1 MIKRQCLN
9 IFYIPGKR
17 NTFFVCVGNKTSN
30 CTIESGDIVDLEI
43 HIVADKSEIYVGDN
57 IVYTVT
63 VINNG
68 PSDAINTIANILIPN
83 ALSIFSYDA
92 TKGTFDITSGN
103 WSNRKLN
110 KW

>member
-1 MIKRQCLN
+1 MTVDVCVNKSGN
-9 IFYIPGKR
+9 IT
-17 NTFFVCVGNKTSN
+17 NTVNVGNKTSN

-68 PSDAINTIANILIPN
+68 PRIINNIMHILLN
-83 ALSIFSYDA
+83 ALDFHIMQQ
-92 TKGTFDITSGN
+92 KEHLI
-103 WSNRKLN
+103 
-110 KW
+110 